1 MFQFLFYFFYFI
13 KKKHV
18 AFFLQKKT
26 LIIFFLKVLATCLIE
41 TKRSK
46 STTTTA
52 TAPNLEHDDDFIL
65 KSFDNLEK
73 IFDISVNECYKDTRD
88 ILLKKLMLTK
98 KIIKNKKSNLIQKLK
113 HEIDSTPSQ
122 QNSTA
127 DLNAINYLIDLVKA
141 EFKPFEAK
149 ENKKNLYSE
158 LQNIFSME
166 RSYLKEIAE
175 NSKEDYLASAGDD
188 ELKSVF
194 RIFFHDL
201 DEAVKKTSEL
211 VKNLFRKEKNDIIK
225 SLDVIKLNL
234 ENELNITNSSWW
246 ISSKEF
252 ELLAKNIE
260 GINDDVVRD
269 IHKHFFI
276 QKKTL
281 IRSLEINLNSKSDL
295 NADNNNSTK
304 SAKTNKV
311 YLLDSKKET
320 ARKLSSSSN
329 SKKNKLHE
337 LFEELKINDE
347 LLNEESRAVADG
359 IMTKE
364 AHDEDMD
371 QLVGYKKL
379 LESLTKII
387 DGFTSNKNETAKKL

>member
-1 MFQFLFYFFYFI
+1 M
-13 KKKHV
+13 
-18 AFFLQKKT
+18 
-26 LIIFFLKVLATCLIE
+26 IE

-52 TAPNLEHDDDFIL
+52 TTTTATTPTLEHDEDFIL

-113 HEIDSTPSQ
+113 LEIDSTPSQ
-122 QNSTA
+122 NSTS

-141 EFKPFEAK
+141 EFKPFESK
-149 ENKKNLYSE
+149 ENKKNFYTE
-158 LQNIFSME
+158 LQNIFNME
-166 RSYLKEIAE
+166 RSYLKEIVE
-175 NSKEDYLASAGDD
+175 NSKEDYLTSSGDD

-225 SLDVIKLNL
+225 SLDLIKLNL

-252 ELLAKNIE
+252 DLLAKNIE

-269 IHKHFFI
+269 IQKHFFI

-281 IRSLEINLNSKSDL
+281 IRSIEINLNSKSDL
-295 NADNNNSTK
+295 NADSNNSTK
-304 SAKTNKV
+304 TAKTNKV

-320 ARKLSSSSN
+320 AKKLSGSN
-329 SKKNKLHE
+329 NSNKNKLHE

-347 LLNEESRAVADG
+347 LLNEESKEVADG

-387 DGFTSNKNETAKKL
+387 DGFISNKNETAKKL

>member
-1 MFQFLFYFFYFI
+1 MPFLP
-13 KKKHV
+13 KKS
-18 AFFLQKKT
+18 FFLLFLILATLKKNS
-26 LIIFFLKVLATCLIE
+26 LLVLATCLIE

-52 TAPNLEHDDDFIL
+52 TTTTATTPTLEHDEDFIL

-113 HEIDSTPSQ
+113 LEIDSTPSQ
-122 QNSTA
+122 NSTS

-141 EFKPFEAK
+141 EFKPFESK
-149 ENKKNLYSE
+149 ENKKNFYTE
-158 LQNIFSME
+158 LQNIFNME
-166 RSYLKEIAE
+166 RSYLKEIVE
-175 NSKEDYLASAGDD
+175 NSKEDYLTSSGDD

-225 SLDVIKLNL
+225 SLDLIKLNL

-252 ELLAKNIE
+252 DLLAKNIE

-269 IHKHFFI
+269 IQKHFFI

-281 IRSLEINLNSKSDL
+281 IRSIEINLNSKSDL
-295 NADNNNSTK
+295 NADSNNSTK
-304 SAKTNKV
+304 TAKTNKV

-320 ARKLSSSSN
+320 AKKLSGSN
-329 SKKNKLHE
+329 NSNKNKLHE

-347 LLNEESRAVADG
+347 LLNEESKEVADG

-387 DGFTSNKNETAKKL
+387 DGFISNKNETAKKL